1 MAIQTYTIGQT
12 LTAAQMTAL
21 QANDY
26 NQTVSTK
33 TSNYVLV
40 AADKGTRVVM
50 NVSTASTI
58 TVNTS
63 LFSAGDTV
71 ILQNIGSNAS
81 VVTPGT
87 ATVSSAGSL
96 SIPQYG
102 SGILYFT
109 SAGVA
114 IFFPSAGPAASS
126 ALTFISSGSVGTSLT
141 FSLPANSFTSTYLNY
156 LLIFN
161 GVGMDGG
168 VNIMARMRASGTDYS
183 TADYNFHIGTIDTSG
198 GYAGVGGGATTSE
211 WRIGSANNTSLGQT
225 YGQMYLF
232 SPKAAT
238 FTKFNSQ
245 METGG
250 LHTFGGGALST
261 TTSFDSLTIFSHN
274 GIAVFNNGTYT
285 LYGLANS

>member
-12 LTAAQMTAL
+12 LTAQQMTAL
-21 QANDY
+21 QGNDF

-50 NVSTASTI
+50 DVSTASTI

-114 IFFPSAGPAASS
+114 IFFPSAVTASSGAVVQVKSTTLTSTFSGTATLGTFMAVTGLTVAITPTSASNKILLLATVTLANDATSQGLTGILTGGNCANYRGDAAGDRQRAASGVSMGSS
-126 ALTFISSGSVGTSLT
+126 ARV
-141 FSLPANSFTSTYLNY
+141 AQVMSFNY
-156 LLIFN
+156 
-161 GVGMDGG
+161 VD
-168 VNIMARMRASGTDYS
+168 SP
-183 TADYNFHIGTIDTSG
+183 
-198 GYAGVGGGATTSE
+198 ATTSV
-211 WRIGSANNTSLGQT
+211 TT
-225 YGQMYLF
+225 YGVSINYTANSGATQVLYVNR
-232 SPKAAT
+232 AAT
-238 FTKFNSQ
+238 DDDVNYNA
-245 METGG
+245 
-250 LHTFGGGALST
+250 HYAST
-261 TTSFDSLTIFSHN
+261 ITAIEVTP
-274 GIAVFNNGTYT
+274 
-285 LYGLANS
+285 